1 MSTAAVILA
10 AGASSRMGGPK
21 QILEYGGLSLLRRAA
36 LAALDAGCEP
46 VVVVTGAH
54 AELSRRELHDLAVQA
69 VTNAEWRTGMAS
81 SLRAGVLHVATDPNA
96 ETLIVMVCD
105 QPHVSADVLR
115 GLVAAHASTGKPI
128 VACGYAGTLGVP
140 ALFARSVWPECSSVT
155 GPCRSKAG
163 HRDGPL
169 QGARGVLC
177 GWRRRHRYAGGSG
190 APTRPRT
197 DSRRRRPVVMRHRC
211 RRNVSITA
219 VSAAGCCLRCG

>member
-21 QILEYGGLSLLRRAA
+21 QILGYGGLSLLRRAA

-69 VTNAEWRTGMAS
+69 VTNAEWRTGMGS
-81 SLRAGVLHVATDPNA
+81 SLRAGVLHVATDPNV

-128 VACGYAGTLGVP
+128 VACAYAGTLGVP
-140 ALFARSVWPECSSVT
+140 TLFARAVWPECTSV
-155 GPCRSKAG
+155 AG
-163 HRDGPL
+163 
-169 QGARGVLC
+169 
-177 GWRRRHRYAGGSG
+177 
-190 APTRPRT
+190 
-197 DSRRRRPVVMRHRC
+197 
-211 RRNVSITA
+211 
-219 VSAAGCCLRCG
+219 AAGAKQIIETDGSRVHVTPFAAGVIDIDTPADLARLHGHGRAADEDVPW